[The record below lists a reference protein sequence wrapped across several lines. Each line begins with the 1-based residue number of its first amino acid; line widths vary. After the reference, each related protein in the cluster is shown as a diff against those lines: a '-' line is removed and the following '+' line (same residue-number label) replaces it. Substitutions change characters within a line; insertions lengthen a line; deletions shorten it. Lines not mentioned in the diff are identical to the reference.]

1 MASSPKPP
9 NPYQQAAAD
18 QNAQVGAASSSAII
32 NNPNE
37 QSPYG
42 SVNYQVAGWEQVP
55 GADGRMISVPR
66 YTRTTTLSPD
76 EQKIAGWDTSTR
88 YNLGRTAT
96 QQSAKIGDYLNQSI
110 NTQGWQPWQSAR
122 GFSEATDRPAI
133 EKALMGRQTDAMN
146 KANAAQEAQLAARG
160 MSPGSQGW
168 TDVQDAQQRAR
179 TDAQQ
184 QAYLA
189 SGQEARSNYD
199 AYLAGNAANNQLRQ
213 AQTQESFALR
223 NQPINEIMALLG
235 GSQVNMPS
243 FSPFSRQGISA
254 ASPGNYMA
262 SNYQNQ
268 LASANAFNQGLFS
281 LAGAVGGGAAGNW
294 ARA

>member
-1 MASSPKPP
+1 LASSPKAP

-18 QNAQVGAASSSAII
+18 QNAQVGAASSSAVL

-42 SVNYQVAGWEQVP
+42 SVNYQIAGWEQIP
-55 GADGRMISVPR
+55 GADGKMQNVPR

-76 EQKIAGWDTSTR
+76 EQRIAGWDTATR
-88 YNLGRTAT
+88 YNLGRTGT
-96 QQSAKIGDYLNQSI
+96 QQSAKIGDYLNQGI
-110 NTQGWQPWQSAR
+110 NTQGWQPWQTAR

-133 EKALMGRQTDAMN
+133 EQALMARQTDAMGR
-146 KANAAQEAQLAARG
+146 ATAAQEAQLAARG
-160 MSPGSQGW
+160 MSPGAQGW
-168 TDVQDAQQRAR
+168 SDVQDAQQRAA
-179 TDAQQ
+179 TDARQ

-213 AQTQESFALR
+213 AQTQEGFALR

-235 GSQVNMPS
+235 GSQVNMPQ

-262 SNYQNQ
+262 ANYQNQ
-268 LASANAFNQGLFS
+268 LASTNAFNQGLFS
-281 LAGAVGGGAAGNW
+281 LAGAVGGGVASNW